1 MQSTH
6 YTYGLYANEH
16 PECRLHIRVIREP
29 FFYVH
34 ERFSNFTVFR
44 PQGCFYDA
52 EEDEEHSLTIPFG
65 KKTFQE
71 HFLTIPFG
79 KTFEEHSLTIPCG
92 KTFEEHSLTIPCG
105 KTHFKNIFSLFH
117 VVKNI
122 SRTFSHYS
130 MW

>member
-6 YTYGLYANEH
+6 T
-16 PECRLHIRVIREP
+16 VIREP

-34 ERFSNFTVFR
+34 ERFSNTVFR

-92 KTFEEHSLTIPCG
+92 KTHL
-105 KTHFKNIFSLFH
+105 KNILSLFH